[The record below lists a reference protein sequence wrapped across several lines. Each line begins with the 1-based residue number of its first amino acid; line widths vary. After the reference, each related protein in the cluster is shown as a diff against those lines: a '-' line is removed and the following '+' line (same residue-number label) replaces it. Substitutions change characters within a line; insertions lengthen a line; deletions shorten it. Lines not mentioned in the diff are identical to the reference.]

1 MITHSKRF
9 LGAIVISDRRHI
21 RASYILDGKGMGF
34 REAKSRART
43 RLRHILEKRKDRFGV
58 VYDLGAF
65 AGDGKVTYE
74 SDETARNVKIRN
86 HEHVHLKVERVLD
99 SKRWRVVIPLEES
112 VADAI
117 ADFIEL
123 SKGSNGTEHEVRKA
137 AMLGRH
143 SLIFLQCID
152 HRETDGVLHRSLDVL
167 YKRAKTEENRN
178 IAWAFDTAAN
188 LMFYRE
194 CMAVLERFGLRKGQE
209 ILFESLK
216 IANKRDLQIA
226 WQFLLSQLEKS
237 ASDRLIDEIKLGG
250 KPVVIRSP
258 YAPRCYYDDEI
269 LLISS

>member
-1 MITHSKRF
+1 MTTHRKRF

-21 RASYILDGKGMGF
+21 RASYILDGKGMGY

-43 RLRHILEKRKDRFGV
+43 RLRHMLERRKDRFGV

-74 SDETARNVKIRN
+74 SDKTARNVKIRN
-86 HEHVHLKVERVLD
+86 HEHVHIRVEKMLD
-99 SKRWRVVIPLEES
+99 SKRWRVVVPLEES
-112 VADAI
+112 VAEAI

-123 SKGSNGTEHEVRKA
+123 DKGANGAEKDARRGNRV
-137 AMLGRH
+137 GRH

-152 HRETDGVLHRSLDVL
+152 NQETDGILHRSLAVL
-167 YKRAKTEENRN
+167 YKSAKTDENRN
-178 IAWAFDTAAN
+178 LAWAFDTAAN

-216 IANKRDLQIA
+216 IANKRDLQTA
-226 WQFLLSQLEKS
+226 WQFLLLQLEKN